1 MFDKIKQ
8 LKELRDQA
16 KQMKEMLEKE
26 SVVGEGGGGKVS
38 IVMNG
43 NQEVLSTSVD
53 SVLLKTD
60 SKEAL
65 EHYLREAI
73 NDAIKKVQR
82 VMAQKMQ
89 NMQGFNLPGM

>member
-16 KQMKEMLEKE
+16 KQIKEMLSKE
-26 SVVGEGGGGKVS
+26 SVVGEAGGGNVKV
-38 IVMNG
+38 VMDG
-43 NQEVLSTSVD
+43 NQEVLSVD
-53 SVLLKTD
+53 IDPSLLIIE
-60 SKEAL
+60 SKEKL
-65 EHYLREAI
+65 EQYVREAI

-89 NMQGFNLPGM
+89 SMPGFNLPGM